1 MRLNRFLA
9 AAGVG
14 SRRGCDPL
22 IVEGRVEV
30 NGEICVDLSRMV
42 DPGHDEVRLDGER
55 IRLPRRW
62 LYYVLHK
69 PAGFVT
75 TRADEL
81 GRRTVDDL
89 IGSLRGRV
97 VPVGRLDRASE
108 GLLLLTNNGELT
120 QRLLHPKYRQP
131 RTYLVWVTPAPT
143 SPMLEEI
150 EHGVPLGRGERSGP
164 AHVKVLG
171 RRGSVA
177 RVRITLRE
185 GKNRE
190 VRRIFRHFEI
200 KVNALRRVSYAG
212 LELGELAPG
221 ALRPLTG
228 REVEQLAAVTG
239 LSL

>member
-9 AAGVG
+9 AAGVA
-14 SRRGCDPL
+14 SRRSADPL
-22 IVEGRVEV
+22 IAEGRVEV
-30 NGEICVDLSRMV
+30 NGRISTTLGQMV
-42 DPGHDEVRLDGER
+42 DPERDLVRVDGER

-75 TRADEL
+75 TRSDEL

-89 IGSLRGRV
+89 IGPLRGRV

-131 RTYLVWVTPAPT
+131 RTYLVWVSPAPT
-143 SPMLEEI
+143 SLVLEEI
-150 EHGVPLGRGERSGP
+150 ERGVPIGRGERSGP
-164 AHVKVLG
+164 AKAQILG
-171 RRGSVA
+171 RRGAVA

-190 VRRIFRHFEI
+190 VRRIFRAFDI
-200 KVNALRRVSYAG
+200 KVNALRRVAYAG
-212 LELGELAPG
+212 IDLGDLPPG
-221 ALRPLTG
+221 AIRPL
-228 REVEQLAAVTG
+228 RNDEVARLASATG
-239 LSL
+239 LAL